1 MILSPEELQKFRE
14 FASKPMGAAELNSA
28 YADAQEFVAAIEAT
42 IPMELVGI
50 VLQTRMQL
58 TSMQDVP
65 RVLQRLYIS
74 GLAFGMEFAR
84 YLMLEEMYGK
94 KEG

>member
-14 FASKPMGAAELNSA
+14 FARMPLADAELNSA
-28 YADAQEFVAAIEAT
+28 YVDAQEFANAIAAT
-42 IPMELVGI
+42 IPEELTGI
-50 VLQTRMQL
+50 VLQARMQL
-58 TSMQDVP
+58 ISISDVP
-65 RVLQRLYIS
+65 RVLKGLYIS

>member
-1 MILSPEELQKFRE
+1 MKLSPEELQKFRE
-14 FASKPMGAAELNSA
+14 FASRPIGAAEILLMHDEA
-28 YADAQEFVAAIEAT
+28 KEFTNAIHAAI
-42 IPMELVGI
+42 PGELGAI
-50 VLQTRMQL
+50 VLQARMQL